1 VEPSG
6 SDDREWRATLRM
18 AVIMVHHPSSDGRFG
33 GALRPAPDGCMAYAP
48 SGSLSLADGS
58 HCFRMVADTAGQAI
72 KAELRFN
79 SRGEYRETRVL
90 RTI

>member
-1 VEPSG
+1 MIVNG
-6 SDDREWRATLRM
+6 GATLRM

-33 GALRPAPDGCMAYAP
+33 GALRPASDGCMTYAP

-79 SRGEYRETRVL
+79 SGDNERIEKNEY
-90 RTI
+90 

>member
-79 SRGEYRETRVL
+79 RERRV
-90 RTI
+90 